1 MFFLKK
7 KNSKKVL
14 NTNLK
19 SIQHHKTIGKVLG
32 ASQVNQI
39 KFFIQMCSKSNKLT
53 IKGFWKIILYRGF
66 TTSPIVIHKSSLW
79 IPNLVWYWQT
89 HTSLELFHLFGTISL
104 DSCSTKNQISIKNK
118 RVQTEWDIVAYFWKK
133 RDFDPKDS
141 KWIFEIDFH

>member
-1 MFFLKK
+1 MGVQNWVEIEPVKILTHISNLKIVCFLKK

-53 IKGFWKIILYRGF
+53 IKGF
-66 TTSPIVIHKSSLW
+66 
-79 IPNLVWYWQT
+79 
-89 HTSLELFHLFGTISL
+89 
-104 DSCSTKNQISIKNK
+104 
-118 RVQTEWDIVAYFWKK
+118 
-133 RDFDPKDS
+133 
-141 KWIFEIDFH
+141 